1 MRSHQDLV
9 ITFSYLQYT
18 QNQFLLSLH
27 NVCCICLCLYVSVCA
42 QKRCLIFR
50 SCKKYIFVF
59 VVHICVRP
67 ICLQPVLVVVIGII
81 LRPTSKIL
89 KCAKLVYTKIYDKHN
104 NDNKRKIVNLICF
117 MDTDNLSFL
126 HPTFVTGM
134 NGIRTKCAAKL
145 KNVNMR
151 VIDMVKV

>member
-9 ITFSYLQYT
+9 ITFSYLQCT
-18 QNQFLLSLH
+18 QNHFLLSLL
-27 NVCCICLCLYVSVCA
+27 NVSEYLYVCTYACV
-42 QKRCLIFR
+42 QQRCLIFR
-50 SCKKYIFVF
+50 SCKKYIFEF

-89 KCAKLVYTKIYDKHN
+89 KCAKLVYTKIYD
-104 NDNKRKIVNLICF
+104 NDNNKRKIVNLICF

-126 HPTFVTGM
+126 HPTFVTGK
-134 NGIRTKCAAKL
+134 NGRNPNL
-145 KNVNMR
+145 QQSSR
-151 VIDMVKV
+151 L